1 MFSPFTHLSFFTRHS
16 EAILHRHSE
25 ATLRTKRDFGIDLRQ
40 IPTPSAQFAEES
52 QTHYIR
58 HSEFNSES
66 IQTKE
71 RKANDK

>member
-1 MFSPFTHLSFFTRHS
+1 MHLSFFARHS
-16 EAILHRHSE
+16 EAILHRHLE
-25 ATLRTKRDFGIDLRQ
+25 
-40 IPTPSAQFAEES
+40 PTGEES